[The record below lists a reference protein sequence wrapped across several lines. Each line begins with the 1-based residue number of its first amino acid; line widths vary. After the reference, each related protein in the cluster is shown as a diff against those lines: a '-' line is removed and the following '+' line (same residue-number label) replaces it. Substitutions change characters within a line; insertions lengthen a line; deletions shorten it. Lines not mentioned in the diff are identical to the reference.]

1 MRYFNSSTFRKEW
14 IDRRTRLLN
23 AWTCPILILQ
33 GYHSRTQPREW
44 YENARQY
51 IPNARD
57 VRVRYLDA
65 GHFWPLENPRE
76 TTQALSD
83 FLKTR
88 VGAGYGSSE

>member
-14 IDRRTRLLN
+14 IDRRVRPLN

-44 YENARQY
+44 YENPRQF

-57 VRVRYLDA
+57 VRVRFIDA
-65 GHFWPLENPRE
+65 GHFWPIENAQE
-76 TTQALSD
+76 TIEFVRD
-83 FLKTR
+83 FLDTS
-88 VGAGYGSSE
+88 VLSC